1 MTSGNGLPA
10 ASECDEILGIRGLS
24 PGGQQGHVSE
34 LDSQPIRDIENIIA
48 ELEVVNRRLSSRE
61 PAVSPS
67 PSRGAGAPSL
77 PE

>member
-1 MTSGNGLPA
+1 MTSGSGLPA
-10 ASECDEILGIRGLS
+10 ASECDEGVY
-24 PGGQQGHVSE
+24 VSE

-48 ELEVVNRRLSSRE
+48 ELEVVNRRLSSGK
-61 PAVSPS
+61 PAISPL